1 MRKNKRYLAM
11 TIIEMLVSI
20 SIFALGIGGFALL
33 FSKTWQANSFTLEM
47 GQSAMEAS
55 QGVNTMTGYI
65 RKAQQSDDGSYPIV
79 SAADND
85 LVLYS
90 DYNKDGVVERL
101 HFYKNGQNVL
111 MGVTNPTNTMPK
123 TYPAGDQN
131 VITIAESIVNDA
143 STPIFYY
150 YNKDYPVDTTNNPL
164 SSPVDFSI
172 IRLMKVYLQI
182 NLNPIHAP
190 NNIEMQTFVELRN
203 LNN

>member
-1 MRKNKRYLAM
+1 M